1 MAQVILMHMDCSPPL
16 ENCDESSSLPTP
28 LYPLTLA
35 SPPHRHPTPE
45 ADHPGTHITAPCFPQ
60 QLHALEEK
68 SVLPTPQTQAA
79 QEGALLSK
87 RRGSAPILRQW
98 CTGRG
103 RPVYAVQAWVSAA
116 VACTGMDRA
125 HLGHRTECLPVGLPC
140 GPRGRAVSQG
150 RYCRARSP
158 AARPQGAQGT
168 IWLRKQHL
176 FGAAPPDQLPLR
188 SPLSEVTFTPK
199 LPLPR
204 PQKSRPAAPCGVPAL
219 CCGHRVA
226 WPFQVL
232 CLLVLTARRLCPS
245 SCHAVRM
252 AFETVPAQ
260 KSPQKHE
267 PHPRPLPGLAAP
279 SDAAP
284 STQRCGAWGSLRAW

>member
-1 MAQVILMHMDCSPPL
+1 MQMDCSPPL
-16 ENCDESSSLPTP
+16 ENCDESSSLPSP

-45 ADHPGTHITAPCFPQ
+45 ADHPGTHITAQCFPQ

-103 RPVYAVQAWVSAA
+103 RPVYAGQAWVSAA

-125 HLGHRTECLPVGLPC
+125 HLDHRTECLPVGLPC

-158 AARPQGAQGT
+158 AAHRGLRAPSGSESSICSGRLLLTSFCSIPRSAKSPSPRNSPCRAPRRAGPQRPVG
-168 IWLRKQHL
+168 
-176 FGAAPPDQLPLR
+176 
-188 SPLSEVTFTPK
+188 SPAV
-199 LPLPR
+199 
-204 PQKSRPAAPCGVPAL
+204 
-219 CCGHRVA
+219 CCVHRVA

-260 KSPQKHE
+260 KSPRKHE
-267 PHPRPLPGLAAP
+267 PHPRPLPGPAAP